1 MPPVISIV
9 GRSNSGKTT
18 LIERLIPELKRR
30 GFRVGTVKHYR
41 RPFEMDL
48 PGKDSWRH
56 KNAGAEVSI
65 ISSPFRIG
73 IVKELSEELPL
84 ESIIRFM
91 EDLDIILTEGYKK
104 GKYPKIEVLNPKFS
118 KEPMIKDGTLIAVIT
133 EMEVDLKIPKFNP
146 EKIEEIVDFI
156 LSFLRLPMRKE

>member
-104 GKYPKIEVLNPKFS
+104 ERYPKIEVLNPKFS

-133 EMEVDLKIPKFNP
+133 EMEEDLKIPKFNP